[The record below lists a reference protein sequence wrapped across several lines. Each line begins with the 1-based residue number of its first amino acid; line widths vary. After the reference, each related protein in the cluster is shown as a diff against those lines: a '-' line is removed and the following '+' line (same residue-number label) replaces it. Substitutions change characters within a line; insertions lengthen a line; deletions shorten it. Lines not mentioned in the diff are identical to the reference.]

1 MFEPIRD
8 RPAETQANGFNS
20 RWALILLVLVILA
33 AAAIRVRLLQVPLE
47 RDEGEYAYIGQL
59 ILQGVPPF
67 KLAYNMKLPGTY
79 LAYAVSMALFGQT
92 IVGVRLG
99 LLFVNAGTTFLL
111 FFLGRRLL
119 GILPALATAT
129 SFAFLSLSTE
139 MLGIFGHATH
149 FVLLPATAG
158 LLAFL
163 SAVDSGRVAVFLL
176 SGLFLG
182 FAVLM
187 KQPGAV
193 FPLFA
198 LSWLAGT
205 RLASQDRVIR
215 RLLQESIVLSI
226 GAVIPLAATAIV
238 LALLGVFDKF
248 WFWTVQY
255 GREYAT
261 ALSLSQGLVHLE
273 NAVSRIVPQAI
284 LLAGLAA
291 LGLIMLALPRS
302 GIRYRA
308 FLAAFLA
315 FSIIGVSPGLYFREH
330 YFILALPAVSL
341 LVGAALKGLERFAP
355 RASRGMATSLV
366 LLALVALACA
376 QTVYAQKD
384 VYFRMSPGQVSR
396 SLYGLNPFPE
406 SLEVA
411 RYIENHTGPGDRLA
425 VFGSEPQIFF
435 YSGRRSATGH
445 IYMYGL
451 MERHPFA
458 RRMQEEMIRE
468 IEASRPAYV
477 VWVKVPTSW
486 LESRES
492 EGLLFD
498 WASRYIS
505 ANYEMVGQVVL
516 VGVDQTEIL
525 WDAAAAKAPLGE
537 ATMLL
542 VLRRK
547 DYTWPPTH

>member
-1 MFEPIRD
+1 
-8 RPAETQANGFNS
+8 
-20 RWALILLVLVILA
+20 
-33 AAAIRVRLLQVPLE
+33 
-47 RDEGEYAYIGQL
+47 
-59 ILQGVPPF
+59 
-67 KLAYNMKLPGTY
+67 
-79 LAYAVSMALFGQT
+79 
-92 IVGVRLG
+92 
-99 LLFVNAGTTFLL
+99 
-111 FFLGRRLL
+111 
-119 GILPALATAT
+119 
-129 SFAFLSLSTE
+129 
-139 MLGIFGHATH
+139 
-149 FVLLPATAG
+149 
-158 LLAFL
+158 
-163 SAVDSGRVAVFLL
+163 
-176 SGLFLG
+176 
-182 FAVLM
+182 
-187 KQPGAV
+187 
-193 FPLFA
+193 
-198 LSWLAGT
+198 
-205 RLASQDRVIR
+205 
-215 RLLQESIVLSI
+215 
-226 GAVIPLAATAIV
+226 
-238 LALLGVFDKF
+238 
-248 WFWTVQY
+248 
-255 GREYAT
+255 
-261 ALSLSQGLVHLE
+261 
-273 NAVSRIVPQAI
+273 
-284 LLAGLAA
+284 
-291 LGLIMLALPRS
+291 
-302 GIRYRA
+302 
-308 FLAAFLA
+308 
-315 FSIIGVSPGLYFREH
+315 
-330 YFILALPAVSL
+330 
-341 LVGAALKGLERFAP
+341 
-355 RASRGMATSLV
+355 MATSLV